1 MIKSICATLLLCS
14 FFNYNFDFKYS
25 NKDEFVRGITECT
38 VHFNTAIPPQ
48 YRGIVVI
55 SVAQAILESNWG
67 ESRFAKLGNNFY
79 GIIQTDKTEPHI
91 KSLNSDIMLKVYGNK
106 CESVADYI
114 DLLNTSSAFAEYRE
128 LRLKQVLD
136 DNVDVPEVIKTL
148 KNYAVDPEYVDK
160 LLFVTLGLFRKYPHI
175 FKSQEI
181 SEYYKN
187 NKKT

>member
-14 FFNYNFDFKYS
+14 FFSYNFDFKYS

-79 GIIQTDKTEPHI
+79 GMIETDKTKPHI
-91 KSLNSDIMLKVYGNK
+91 KALDSGIIFRNYNRK

-114 DLLNTSSAFAEYRE
+114 TLLNTGTQFTEYRKVRNKE
-128 LRLKQVLD
+128 MVTQNVNLNEIINTLNTFALD
-136 DNVDVPEVIKTL
+136 KDYTNKI
-148 KNYAVDPEYVDK
+148 
-160 LLFVTLGLFRKYPHI
+160 
-175 FKSQEI
+175 
-181 SEYYKN
+181 
-187 NKKT
+187 KKTVNYLLKEYSEIFLIVKGQNV

>member
-1 MIKSICATLLLCS
+1 MIKSICASLLLCS

-79 GIIQTDKTEPHI
+79 GMIETAKTKPHI
-91 KSLNSDIMLKVYGNK
+91 KALDSGIILRKYNRK

-114 DLLNTSSAFAEYRE
+114 TLLNTGTQFTEYRKVRNKE
-128 LRLKQVLD
+128 MVTQNVNLD
-136 DNVDVPEVIKTL
+136 EIINTL
-148 KNYAVDPEYVDK
+148 NTFALDK
-160 LLFVTLGLFRKYPHI
+160 DYTKKI
-175 FKSQEI
+175 
-181 SEYYKN
+181 
-187 NKKT
+187 KKTVDYLLKEYPEIFLIVKGQNV

>member
-14 FFNYNFDFKYS
+14 LSSYNFDFKYS

-48 YRGIVVI
+48 YRAVVVI

-79 GIIQTDKTEPHI
+79 GMIQTDKTEPHI
-91 KSLNSDIMLKVYGNK
+91 KALNSDTLLKKYGRK

-114 DLLNTSSAFAEYRE
+114 TLLNIGRDFVEYRNVRDKE
-128 LRLKQVLD
+128 TVTREVDLD
-136 DNVDVPEVIKTL
+136 EIINTL
-148 KNYAVDPEYVDK
+148 HTFAVDKEYTK
-160 LLFVTLGLFRKYPHI
+160 KI
-175 FKSQEI
+175 
-181 SEYYKN
+181 
-187 NKKT
+187 KKTVDYLLREYPEIFLIVKGQDV

>member
-48 YRGIVVI
+48 YRGIVII

-79 GIIQTDKTEPHI
+79 GMIETDKTKPHI
-91 KSLNSDIMLKVYGNK
+91 KALDSNIILRKYNRK

-114 DLLNTSSAFAEYRE
+114 TLLNTGTQFTEYRKVRNKE
-128 LRLKQVLD
+128 MVTQNVNLD
-136 DNVDVPEVIKTL
+136 EIINTL
-148 KNYAVDPEYVDK
+148 NTFALDK
-160 LLFVTLGLFRKYPHI
+160 DYTKKI
-175 FKSQEI
+175 
-181 SEYYKN
+181 
-187 NKKT
+187 KKTVDYLLKEYPEIFLIVKGQNV

>member
-38 VHFNTAIPPQ
+38 VHFNTAIRPQ
-48 YRGIVVI
+48 YRGIVII

-79 GIIQTDKTEPHI
+79 GMIETDKTKPHI
-91 KSLNSDIMLKVYGNK
+91 KALDSNIILRKYNRK

-114 DLLNTSSAFAEYRE
+114 TLLNTGTQFTEYRKVRNKE
-128 LRLKQVLD
+128 MVTQNVNLD
-136 DNVDVPEVIKTL
+136 EIINTL
-148 KNYAVDPEYVDK
+148 NTFALDK
-160 LLFVTLGLFRKYPHI
+160 DYTKKI
-175 FKSQEI
+175 
-181 SEYYKN
+181 
-187 NKKT
+187 KKTVDYLLKEYPEIFLIVKGQNV